1 MMIKALLLIFEPVAT
16 WDGITR
22 ARRSLPFVL
31 TAYLLPFLALTSTVE
46 AVGLVHWGKWQS
58 GIARL
63 RSFTPA
69 QAAAY
74 ELAQML
80 LTLVVVFISAK
91 IIKSMGETFHTRHTF
106 TQAFTIVS
114 YGLAPMFLLRLLD
127 AFTISPWVGWT
138 IGIVLS
144 IAILYHGVPRVME
157 PDPSH
162 AFGLYLTTGI
172 LLIMITGILRYTTAS
187 YLAGNLTRLHPLL
200 PG

>member
-1 MMIKALLLIFEPVAT
+1 MIKALLLIFEPAAT

-22 ARRSLPFVL
+22 ARRGLPFVL
-31 TAYLLPFLALTSTVE
+31 VGYLLPFLALTSAVE
-46 AVGLVHWGKWQS
+46 AAGLVHWGKMQS

-63 RSFTPA
+63 RAFSPA
-69 QAAAY
+69 QAAGY
-74 ELAQML
+74 EVAQML

-91 IIKSMGETFHTRHTF
+91 VIKSMGETFHTRHTF

-114 YGLAPMFLLRLLD
+114 YGLGPLFLLRLLD
-127 AFTISPWVGWT
+127 AFTISPWVGWS

-162 AFGLYLTTGI
+162 AFGLYLTTG
-172 LLIMITGILRYTTAS
+172 LLLLMITGILRYATAA
-187 YLAGNLTRLHPLL
+187 YLAGNLTRLHPFL